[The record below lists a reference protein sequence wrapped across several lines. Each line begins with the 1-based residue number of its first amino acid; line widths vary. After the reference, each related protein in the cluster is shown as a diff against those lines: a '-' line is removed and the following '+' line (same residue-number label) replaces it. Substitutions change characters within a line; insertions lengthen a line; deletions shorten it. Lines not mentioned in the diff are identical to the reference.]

1 MCLLT
6 TPHLIQA
13 PAKQNPILSSIKN
26 FSAPIH
32 LKARRLFSLFY
43 FRSIRFFSVGVIF
56 FPAYTKPLLPCAI
69 MLPSGAKYIR
79 FVLTNSYW
87 PSGRLS
93 GQDHHQMPP
102 CFCAMHRSGC
112 SDALWYSPFSGQA
125 RQTPVQEV
133 RGTRTRDRPD
143 FRQHGATRGSMG
155 NDFSR
160 CSRAAGPLCRNAH
173 R

>member
-1 MCLLT
+1 MCLLI

-13 PAKQNPILSSIKN
+13 PAQQNPILSSIKN

-79 FVLTNSYW
+79 IVLTNSYW

-133 RGTRTRDRPD
+133 ARHSDARSPGFSSTWSDQ
-143 FRQHGATRGSMG
+143 RQYGQW
-155 NDFSR
+155 F
-160 CSRAAGPLCRNAH
+160 LEV
-173 R
+173 